1 MLINKTISSL
11 FIALNCSFIHLIM
24 SKVRWLK
31 CIFFFFF
38 HAVLLSPRVTGHV
51 PLCAGLLFPWGRGSL
66 SPFVVLDVQGEAST
80 LEGKG
85 RGAVVKYS
93 LP

>member
-1 MLINKTISSL
+1 MQFYTSL
-11 FIALNCSFIHLIM
+11 HVKSEMVKMHI
-24 SKVRWLK
+24 
-31 CIFFFFF
+31 FFFF